1 MTQVTTSK
9 RPSVEPR
16 LNPWLEDRLA
26 RYGRDGTVLDVGC
39 GRGYWLEHM
48 TSAEVG
54 VLGVEPDMQR
64 ARVALEFGPV
74 AAADATRLPVAS
86 ASMQV
91 VWCIH
96 VLHHLPDPAK
106 ALAEMRRVLAPEGHL
121 ILAETVEDNP
131 IVRIGRRVHPEW
143 DGVHVH
149 SRFTAAALVDLV
161 RQAGLAVVDQRQ
173 HSVVSFAGWGLPIG
187 GRRAWLALSRL
198 EAWLPASVGRWG
210 AHFECVATP
219 G

>member
-1 MTQVTTSK
+1 MINPK
-9 RPSVEPR
+9 PSSDEAP
-16 LNPWLEDRLA
+16 LNPWLEDRLSRFA
-26 RYGRDGTVLDVGC
+26 PGGPVLDIGC

-48 TSAEVG
+48 ADAG
-54 VLGVEPDMQR
+54 IAVLGVEPDMER
-64 ARVALEFGPV
+64 ARLALDHGPV
-74 AAADATRLPVAS
+74 ALADATRLPVAS

-96 VLHHLPDPAK
+96 VLHHLPDPAL
-106 ALAEMRRVLAPEGHL
+106 ALAEMRRVLAPDGRL

-161 RQAGLAVVDQRQ
+161 GASGLAVVEQRQ
-173 HSVVSFAGWGLPIG
+173 HSLVSFASWGLPFG
-187 GRRAWLALSRL
+187 GRRAWHALSRL
-198 EAWLPASVGRWG
+198 EERLPATTTRWG
-210 AHFECVATP
+210 AHLECIAEAR
-219 G
+219 